1 MNRREAVKRV
11 TLMMGGVL
19 AAPLMAGVMGQIIN
33 TGESITISAEQEAF
47 LAEVADIIIPT
58 TDTPGAKAAGVEKF
72 IQYFSVIS
80 LYG

>member
-11 TLMMGGVL
+11 TIMMGGIL
-19 AAPLMAGVMGQIIN
+19 AAPLMAGVMGQVTN

-58 TDTPGAKAAGVEKF
+58 TASNAG
-72 IQYFSVIS
+72 
-80 LYG
+80 LL